1 MKLLVTF
8 RDTSQR
14 VESFTV
20 KYKIL
25 DNSLAKKW
33 TDLLIKNFFLKDHP
47 IEKVFC
53 LQGWQTDLNST
64 TGRSL
69 TYLCQRLNESI
80 FIINKDLSAKGYDY
94 INLNFTLSSMKN
106 PVIARDLLNQIHHH
120 FELLIGQVWNP
131 SKWYGLAEEPTRT
144 AIRNLN
150 NLCHEIEGIL
160 RPIENPQSGYSVN
173 VGLNGPDFSGNYFS
187 EKIREDIEV
196 NDYDYFNDYLE
207 WGDCVLYYAQ
217 LGKRHIEAYN
227 DRDDC
232 IHDENISG
240 YKFITGE
247 FILCYRRINRQP
259 RDFFDWLIKKG
270 FDPSDKTLGLGYPV
284 VAKLDNINDRE
295 QIELEIRKRDDLYS
309 ISLTDDTGEIIHT
322 KVYPYTWK
330 DQENL
335 IK

>member
-8 RDTSQR
+8 RDTSR
-14 VESFTV
+14 RLESFTV
-20 KYKIL
+20 KYNIL

-33 TDLLIKNFFLKDHP
+33 TDLLIKNFFLKGHP

-69 TYLCQRLNESI
+69 SYLCQRLNDSI
-80 FIINKDLSAKGYDY
+80 DIINSDLISKGYERIDLDF
-94 INLNFTLSSMKN
+94 NLNSMRSMN
-106 PVIARDLLNQIHHH
+106 VARDLLNQIHHH
-120 FELLIGQVWNP
+120 FELLIGQVWSP
-131 SKWYGLAEEPTRT
+131 SKWYELAEEKTRT
-144 AIRNLN
+144 SIRNLN

-160 RPIENPQSGYSVN
+160 RPIEYPDAGYSVN
-173 VGLNGPDFSGNYFS
+173 IGLNGPDFSGKYFS
-187 EKIREDIEV
+187 EKIREDISLD
-196 NDYDYFNDYLE
+196 DYDFFQDSLD
-207 WGDCVLYYAQ
+207 WGDCVLYYSQ

-227 DRDDC
+227 DQDDC
-232 IHDENISG
+232 INDENISG

-247 FILCYRRINRQP
+247 FVICYRKIRNQP
-259 RDFFDWLIKKG
+259 AGFFTWLREKG

-295 QIELEIRKRDDLYS
+295 QIERELRKRDDLYS
-309 ISLTDDTGEIIHT
+309 ISLTDDFGKIVHT
-322 KVYPYTWK
+322 KVYPYTWR